1 MTFCLPPEAVIETNR
16 SFEKDRHV
24 LLDRGKLEAALARPA
39 AEYGGVAAFPTMHGR
54 AAALLHGLATAHA
67 FGNANKR
74 TAWISCNIF
83 LGAFGVQIR
92 QMSKYEAGGFV
103 EAMILRYYTVEEATM
118 WLLDNSI

>member
-1 MTFCLPPEAVIETNR
+1 MIETNR
-16 SFEKDRHV
+16 FLEGASHV
-24 LLDRGKLEAALARPA
+24 ILDRGKLEAALARPV
-39 AEYGGVAAFPTMHGR
+39 AEYAGVAAFPTMHGR

-83 LGAFGVQIR
+83 LSAFDVQLR
-92 QMSKYEAGGFV
+92 EMSKYEAGGFV
-103 EAMILRYYTVEEATM
+103 EAMILRYYTVEEATI